1 MPTIA
6 PAVPVYAGDTLSVEY
21 RFRDS
26 AGLPVDL
33 SVWTF
38 TAQWR
43 VNVAGETAIPFTVD
57 VSGVASGVLR
67 LSMTS
72 AQTQSMTSSGVF
84 DVQGIDG
91 VTVRTFVRSATVFEG
106 DVTRG

>member
-21 RFRDS
+21 RFRD
-26 AGLPVDL
+26 AADVPVDL
-33 SVWTF
+33 SAWTF

-43 VNVAGETAIPFTVD
+43 VSVASGTVIPFAVD

-67 LSMTS
+67 LSMTA
-72 AQTQSMTSSGVF
+72 AQTQAMTSSGVF
-84 DVQGIDG
+84 DVQGVNG
-91 VTVRTFVRSATVFEG
+91 STVQTFIRSTTVFEA
-106 DVTRG
+106 DVTRV